1 MTAFVQ
7 YGFNTVFEYIIER
20 DETTLGGNIYGIT
33 LTVDYT
39 LMSNM

>member
-20 DETTLGGNIYGIT
+20 DETTLGGNICNGLCLETY
-33 LTVDYT
+33 VSRYR
-39 LMSNM
+39 